1 MDNEVLERKLR
12 RYRRIGW
19 TLALAG
25 ALFSSLG
32 AFIAIPLWGVA
43 VGCWVLRYFTAH
55 KLEPKIYSR
64 DPSYK
69 KSETQSAPIDKQ
81 AMIGNIIIW
90 VFGGLFII
98 TIIIWVGNRD
108 EDTSP
113 TELPSEQLITAE
125 QQDLSA
131 NARTLFEK
139 GEQAFN
145 NGDYDRAKKIFEEIT
160 RQQPANANAWLILGN
175 VHYAQKNLSSA
186 DRCYS
191 EALVAHPDMIE
202 ALHAKAYVKFEQQQY
217 NSGIDLLTRALTA
230 NPEYTD
236 AVLLKA
242 DCYYAL
248 EDYSGAMPH
257 YRKAYELGSRI
268 PELTHRLAWLED
280 RANNREEAVRLY
292 RETLEK
298 DPERK
303 DIFKRLIELDPG
315 RAKAYEQN
323 QLD

>member
-1 MDNEVLERKLR
+1 MDNEVLERKLI

-19 TLALAG
+19 TLALVG
-25 ALFSSLG
+25 ALLSSLG

-43 VGCWVLRYFTAH
+43 VGCWVLGYFSARE
-55 KLEPKIYSR
+55 LEPKIYSR
-64 DPSYK
+64 DPSFK
-69 KSETQSAPIDKQ
+69 KPETYRAPLDKQ

-98 TIIIWVGNRD
+98 TIITWAGNRD

-113 TELPSEQLITAE
+113 TGLPSEQLTTTE
-125 QQDLSA
+125 QQDLPA
-131 NARTLFEK
+131 NAQTLFEK
-139 GEQAFN
+139 GKQAFN
-145 NGDYDRAKKIFEEIT
+145 NGDYNRAKKIFEEIT

-191 EALVAHPDMIE
+191 EALVAHPDLIE
-202 ALHAKAYVKFEQQQY
+202 ALYAKAYVKFGQQQY

-303 DIFKRLIELDPG
+303 EIFKRLAELNPD
-315 RAKAYEQN
+315 RSSAYGQN
-323 QLD
+323 KLD